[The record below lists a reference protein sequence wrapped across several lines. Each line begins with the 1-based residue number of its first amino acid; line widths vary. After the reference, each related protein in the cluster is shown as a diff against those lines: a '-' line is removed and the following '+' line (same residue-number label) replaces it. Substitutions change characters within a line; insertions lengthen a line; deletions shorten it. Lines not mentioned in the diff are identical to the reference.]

1 MPALEGRGAQPADVL
16 RAVQQLGIGLLGQ
29 CLQRRVHRLRGNIQC
44 PLLRLHLG
52 DHRSGQRQAHAEAC
66 QRALGAE
73 GMTNQ

>member
-1 MPALEGRGAQPADVL
+1 MAPFERGGVQAADIL
-16 RAVQQLGIGLLGQ
+16 RAIQQLGIGLLGQ